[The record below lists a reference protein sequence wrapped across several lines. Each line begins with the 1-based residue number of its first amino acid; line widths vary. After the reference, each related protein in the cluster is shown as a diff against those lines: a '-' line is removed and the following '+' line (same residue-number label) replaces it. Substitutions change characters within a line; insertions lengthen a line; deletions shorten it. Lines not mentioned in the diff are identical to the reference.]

1 MVGLYDHQPL
11 VRIFPRHCARGTRDW
26 NTSPSS
32 AQWGEDVTVGAKR
45 NLTVWLAS
53 GEYCVNL
60 LVSIAAASFRKI
72 FSMQPFQIVFGAT
85 LATG

>member
-1 MVGLYDHQPL
+1 M
-11 VRIFPRHCARGTRDW
+11 
-26 NTSPSS
+26 
-32 AQWGEDVTVGAKR
+32 GEDLTVGAKR

-72 FSMQPFQIVFGAT
+72 FSMQPFQVFCGLLLQQVDT
-85 LATG
+85 QVD